1 VDSKLGAEGR
11 EPVQR
16 VRRANSHGDAVADD
30 YEEEEESYGED
41 SDEDEDG
48 SATEEETEVEA
59 KVETTESDNGTV
71 VAAAATTI
79 IGAPPAAPSLV
90 AAVAPVATS
99 AAAAA
104 ATTAPRANGRPQ
116 SPTKTPF
123 QIPVENESNTA
134 WFNEPQS
141 RFHAALQFSQQIMDD
156 THPSVKCTNGQ
167 KLQFYGFFKQAAMGD
182 CKAPEPGTGEV
193 NHAKWSAWS
202 RNSSMGKFNAMRCF
216 VALLD
221 EVVPGW
227 GAQ

>member
-99 AAAAA
+99 AAAA